1 MTMYTKYLYIR
12 IFLYTMLD
20 SMSDCYRSIFIE
32 IHRIWV
38 EQICIYICFIY
49 FPSIEYWNWSVKI
62 VYRFSQR
69 GDTFNELYY
78 ENGGFYSTYILIILI
93 NYRVVFFLI
102 WYCMLRQKLCLKYTF
117 QEPIPFEIC
126 EDSWELFVFRP
137 LTFSMLQ
144 LSILSLFWLNEEKLN
159 WEAPP

>member
-20 SMSDCYRSIFIE
+20 SMSDCYRSILIE

-93 NYRVVFFLI
+93 NYRVVFF
-102 WYCMLRQKLCLKYTF
+102 WYGIVCYGRSSVWNTLFKSQFHLKYVKTA
-117 QEPIPFEIC
+117 ESC
-126 EDSWELFVFRP
+126 LFSD
-137 LTFSMLQ
+137 L
-144 LSILSLFWLNEEKLN
+144 WLLVCYN
-159 WEAPP
+159 

>member
-20 SMSDCYRSIFIE
+20 SMSDCYRSILIE
-32 IHRIWV
+32 IHRICV

-93 NYRVVFFLI
+93 NYRVVFFVDMVLYVTAEALSEIHFSRANSI
-102 WYCMLRQKLCLKYTF
+102 WNMWRQLRAVCF
-117 QEPIPFEIC
+117 QTLDF
-126 EDSWELFVFRP
+126 
-137 LTFSMLQ
+137 
-144 LSILSLFWLNEEKLN
+144 
-159 WEAPP
+159 